1 MNSQKKQN
9 SKKKKKL
16 TLRKYLVNWW
26 NDEEFEKALIHAQKL
41 ADVLSISAE
50 LESERA
56 SPY

>member
-9 SKKKKKL
+9 SKKL
-16 TLRKYLVNWW
+16 ILRKYLVNWW

-41 ADVLSISAE
+41 ADVYSISAE

>member
-1 MNSQKKQN
+1 VVQLNSQKKQN
-9 SKKKKKL
+9 SKKL
-16 TLRKYLVNWW
+16 ILRKYLVNWW

-41 ADVLSISAE
+41 ADVYSISAE